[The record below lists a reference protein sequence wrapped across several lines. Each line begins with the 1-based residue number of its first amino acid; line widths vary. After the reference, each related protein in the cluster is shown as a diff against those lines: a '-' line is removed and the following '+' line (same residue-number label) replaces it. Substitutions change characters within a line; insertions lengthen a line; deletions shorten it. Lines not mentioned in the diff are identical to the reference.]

1 MRTESQLFELALTK
15 LEEGARTFICN
26 IFADMVRNDV
36 ISDEEY
42 DSAMDALRREK
53 PTEEVNVA
61 FYNHPLYRRP
71 IHDSSSW
78 FCTDNELEGRQVRVE
93 FLKMLVEKTRD

>member
-1 MRTESQLFELALTK
+1 MAGSGL
-15 LEEGARTFICN
+15 
-26 IFADMVRNDV
+26 
-36 ISDEEY
+36 ISYAEY
-42 DSAMDALRREK
+42 HLAMDAFYREK
-53 PTEEVNVA
+53 PTKEVNVE

-78 FCTDNELEGRQVRVE
+78 FCTKNEVEGRQVRVE